1 MKNIVFTTVVC
12 LTLFPNANGFVYP
25 NDGVFANPSDVH
37 SFYQCSSSTS
47 YLIHCPA
54 GLVRNDAQ
62 KKCDWKVV
70 DPIIH
75 CAVSNQPNCREKT
88 RWTTDGIVIVGVD
101 SKSGSDSQHLNS
113 LLGIFVDTLHGNNV
127 YVADRSNNLIQMFLG
142 NSLSSGGITVARGNG
157 TGSNPNQLS
166 SPLDV
171 YVDKNENIYIAD
183 DGNQRI
189 QMRQKGATSGITVAG
204 GNGGDEE
211 LNKLNILKFTNGSS
225 DGIIVAGQQ
234 EDESSAKILSR
245 PTNVFVDDCETLY
258 VAVTANDRI
267 QKACNTVAGGYGEGS
282 NASQF
287 NQPWTVKLDQYNNMY
302 IVDTFNG
309 RIQKWRPND
318 SAGVTIIGGNGFD
331 DKPNQLWFSYSLAL
345 DSEGN
350 IFVNDLGN
358 HRIQKFN
365 VLSETNSY

>member
-1 MKNIVFTTVVC
+1 
-12 LTLFPNANGFVYP
+12 
-25 NDGVFANPSDVH
+25 
-37 SFYQCSSSTS
+37 
-47 YLIHCPA
+47 
-54 GLVRNDAQ
+54 
-62 KKCDWKVV
+62 
-70 DPIIH
+70 
-75 CAVSNQPNCREKT
+75 
-88 RWTTDGIVIVGVD
+88 
-101 SKSGSDSQHLNS
+101 
-113 LLGIFVDTLHGNNV
+113 
-127 YVADRSNNLIQMFLG
+127 MFLG
-142 NSLSSGGITVARGNG
+142 NSLISGGITVARGNG
-157 TGSNPNQLS
+157 ADSNPNQLS

-267 QKACNTVAGGYGEGS
+267 QKALRGAKFAARISIGNTVAGGYGEGS